1 MIFVA
6 ILMFLPGQLWK
17 IVLGQS
23 GYHLKTIRELISA
36 AKQAVGCQ
44 RTTIIEDLAR
54 HLETSRRYHR
64 LHWSFDQDLRKR
76 LAHLR

>member
-23 GYHLKTIRELISA
+23 GYHLKTIRELIFA